1 MNMGWTWFIEEVL
14 VQSLTPWCRERA
26 CPSHESWAGRR
37 SKCDCGCKQ
46 DEEEGQKRDLK
57 QREEQL
63 DQSEKYKW
71 TWVSLSKLPKQQ
83 LFQHSVKT
91 HRWFGWT
98 HSTFSSDHVSSAS
111 NCLHRHSEDT
121 RNTMRACDPPFSFL
135 SLIALMFN
143 AHSPTAVSASLC
155 ICTCDRPTRHIDIST
170 VSVIS
175 CSCCN
180 CMTKFSYAK
189 RLPSKW
195 LQFETGFQH
204 LWHHCIFLQRP
215 WDNFGQCLQ
224 EPKQVSKAK
233 TWSFSSKTQCCHNWV
248 FSWLTQEQHLSHGC
262 SNCCTAQVIGLH
274 LIIHDGQPMFIYIE
288 NQTIKM

>member
-143 AHSPTAVSASLC
+143 AHSVSASLC

-180 CMTKFSYAK
+180 CMTKFSYQGVLCKKAAK
-189 RLPSKW
+189 QVIAVWDWVSASVTPLHI
-195 LQFETGFQH
+195 LAEALGQFRAVFAGAETG
-204 LWHHCIFLQRP
+204 
-215 WDNFGQCLQ
+215 
-224 EPKQVSKAK
+224 V
-233 TWSFSSKTQCCHNWV
+233 
-248 FSWLTQEQHLSHGC
+248 
-262 SNCCTAQVIGLH
+262 
-274 LIIHDGQPMFIYIE
+274 
-288 NQTIKM
+288 